1 MRDAQSESDSTPPT
15 QIPPAEQDDYD
26 YDCLDELMLE
36 VPDSELL
43 AHSKP
48 VKRKL
53 EELSELSAKEFTSA
67 GGQLPK
73 RPHPEH

>member
-1 MRDAQSESDSTPPT
+1 MRDAQDDSDSTPPT
-15 QIPPAEQDDYD
+15 QLPPTEQDDYD
-26 YDCLDELMLE
+26 YDCLDDLMME

-53 EELSELSAKEFTSA
+53 EEVSELSANEFMSA